1 MEKSSVPLA
10 EIKARQFK
18 VQQAMQQH
26 GIDGLLVVQRV
37 DLYYL
42 SGTAQNGWLYLP
54 AAGKPLL
61 CIKRYLPRAKKESPL
76 ENIVSVGTVHEVPQ
90 RIIDYFGD
98 LPHVLGL
105 EFDVLPVREY
115 HFYRN
120 IFPARRYV
128 DASAPILNA
137 RRIKSDWEINQLERT
152 ADMSRQTFDYM
163 QTAIR
168 PGISEMEFAG
178 LVETFAR
185 KLGHGGKLRARH
197 FQSEAYPWHVLSG
210 ENGGKVG
217 LLDSPS
223 SGEGTS
229 AAFPS
234 GAGPKLLASNEPIL
248 VDFGTVRSGYHIDE
262 TRMFAI
268 TAMPA
273 KARKACEAA
282 IEIHDAVIEK
292 AVPGISVSELFE
304 HSVAKAERLGYAD
317 TFLGPPHAKVNFV
330 GHGIGLELI
339 EPPFIAAGKTDRL
352 QPGMAFALEPKMCFE
367 NEFAAGIES
376 VCLMTENGSRL
387 ISKVPAQVF
396 VCRSG

>member
-1 MEKSSVPLA
+1 MEKPSTPLA
-10 EIKARQFK
+10 EIKARQLK
-18 VQQAMQQH
+18 VQQEMQQH

-37 DLYYL
+37 DLFYL

-54 AAGKPLL
+54 AEGQPLL
-61 CIKRYLPRAKKESPL
+61 CIKRYLPRAKVESPL
-76 ENIVSVGTVHEVPQ
+76 ENIVSVGTVNELPQ
-90 RIIDYFGD
+90 RIIDYFGR
-98 LPHVLGL
+98 LPDILGL

-115 HFYRN
+115 HFYRDL
-120 IFPARRYV
+120 FPARRYV

-137 RRIKSDWEINQLERT
+137 RRIKSDWEIKQLERT
-152 ADMSRQTFDYM
+152 ADLSRKTFEYM

-178 LVETFAR
+178 LIETFAR

-197 FQSEAYPWHVLSG
+197 FQSEAYPWQVLSG

-217 LLDSPS
+217 LLDSPA

-234 GAGPKLLASNEPIL
+234 GAGPRLLASNKPIL

-268 TAMPA
+268 AAMPA

-282 IEIHDAVIEK
+282 IEIHDAIIEK
-292 AVPGISVSELFE
+292 AVPGISVGELFE
-304 HSVAKAERLGYAD
+304 HSVAKAESLGYAD

-339 EPPFIAAGKTDRL
+339 EPPFIAGGKSDCL
-352 QPGMAFALEPKMCFE
+352 QPGVAFALEPKMCFE

-376 VCLMTENGSRL
+376 VCLVTENGSRL
-387 ISKVPAQVF
+387 ISKVPVQVF

>member
-1 MEKSSVPLA
+1 MENFSVPMTEL
-10 EIKARQFK
+10 ESRRFK
-18 VQQAMQQH
+18 VQQEMQQH
-26 GIDGLLVVQRV
+26 DIDGLLVVQRV
-37 DLYYL
+37 DLFYL
-42 SGTAQNGWLYLP
+42 CGTAQNGWLYLP
-54 AAGKPLL
+54 AEGQPLL
-61 CIKRYLPRAKKESPL
+61 CIKRYLPRAKVESPL
-76 ENIVSVGTVHEVPQ
+76 KNIISVGTVNEVPQ
-90 RIIDYFGD
+90 RIIDYFGR
-98 LPHVLGL
+98 LPDILGL

-115 HFYRN
+115 HFYRDL
-120 IFPARRYV
+120 FPARRYV

-137 RRIKSDWEINQLERT
+137 RRIKSDWEIKQLERT
-152 ADMSRQTFDYM
+152 ADLSRKTFEYM
-163 QTAIR
+163 QTAIQ

-178 LVETFAR
+178 LIETFAR

-217 LLDSPS
+217 LLDSPA

-234 GAGPKLLASNEPIL
+234 GAGPRLLASNEPIL

-268 TAMPA
+268 AAMPD
-273 KARKACEAA
+273 KARNACEAA
-282 IEIHDAVIEK
+282 IEIHNSIIEK
-292 AVPGISVSELFE
+292 AVPGISVGELFE
-304 HSVAKAERLGYAD
+304 HSVTKAESLGYAE

-339 EPPFIAAGKTDRL
+339 EPPFIAGGKSDCL
-352 QPGMAFALEPKMCFE
+352 QPGMTFALEPKMCFE

-376 VCLMTENGSRL
+376 VCLVTENGSRL
-387 ISKVPAQVF
+387 ISKVPVEVF
-396 VCRSG
+396 VCRTE